1 MLQVNVRAGELASPS
16 APQPLIVLGDVS
28 KLRVRAEID
37 ERDYGEIKVGQRVVV
52 RSPAFRG
59 RDVAGTVSSVAP
71 IIEPGRIGAR
81 GQRSPT
87 DVNVAEVVI
96 DLAEP
101 GPLAVGMKVDVYF
114 SRRARNSASGGACP
128 GRQRDTKWCA
138 ADPGPGLRN
147 SENNRGPDQRC
158 ITCAA
163 PRPGTKSTRLRYS
176 TSSTCSGPVPNAF
189 CASVASMN
197 GSRSPSS
204 TPPVSEVCTPVRRSF
219 TIW

>member
-1 MLQVNVRAGELASPS
+1 M
-16 APQPLIVLGDVS
+16 VLGDVS
-28 KLRVRAEID
+28 TLRVRAEID

-114 SRRARNSASGGACP
+114 SR
-128 GRQRDTKWCA
+128 D
-138 ADPGPGLRN
+138 
-147 SENNRGPDQRC
+147 
-158 ITCAA
+158 
-163 PRPGTKSTRLRYS
+163 
-176 TSSTCSGPVPNAF
+176 
-189 CASVASMN
+189 VAK
-197 GSRSPSS
+197 
-204 TPPVSEVCTPVRRSF
+204 
-219 TIW
+219 